1 MAFLHS
7 AQLLYTDCGYPRWTV
22 CFTMPNA
29 VFFYLLFNDFYKKS
43 YNKPVAV
50 KTSEKK
56 NNNVRQPLTNGQN
69 GECKEYNN
77 NNIIKQGQEGQQE
90 DNKKTD

>member
-1 MAFLHS
+1 MAFMHS

-43 YNKPVAV
+43 YNKPIVV

-56 NNNVRQPLTNGQN
+56 NGQLTNGTTSSRAD
-69 GECKEYNN
+69 EKAESNN
-77 NNIIKQGQEGQQE
+77 NESGSLG
-90 DNKKTD
+90 DNKRKEE